1 MLLALSGSNINP
13 IAQFLTVLVIFIGVL
28 ALTYF
33 STRWVAGYQKN
44 KMLSGNINVL
54 ETFKIAQN
62 KYVQIIRI
70 GDKIF
75 AVAISK
81 DQVTLLGEI
90 NEESLVIEEQT
101 MATPGADFKSI
112 LEAAK
117 KFTKKK

>member
-1 MLLALSGSNINP
+1 MILALTSSDVNP

-62 KYVQIIRI
+62 KYVQIVQI
-70 GDKIF
+70 GDKVF
-75 AVAISK
+75 AIAVSK
-81 DQVTLLGEI
+81 DNITLLGEL
-90 NEESLVIEEQT
+90 NEESLTFTENNIP
-101 MATPGADFKSI
+101 TPGSDFKSI
-112 LEAAK
+112 LDKAK
-117 KFTKKK
+117 NMMNKK